1 KFTRDGEVSIDLR
14 LVCTDSISTTIRC
27 DVRDTGIELPA
38 EPLDSLFQPFSQ
50 IDTSTTRHY
59 GGTGLGLSIVR
70 RLVALMDGES
80 GAESTEDVG
89 SKFWFTARFG
99 TSTRKFESH
108 RFNHEALKHGHVLVV
123 DDNATNRKVLSQQLM
138 QLGMSSIS

>member
-70 RLVALMDGES
+70 RLVALMDGET
-80 GAESTEDVG
+80 GVESAVQVG
-89 SKFWFTARFG
+89 SSFWFTARLAHSAG
-99 TSTRKFESH
+99 RAENR
-108 RFNHEALKHGHVLVV
+108 RFDAETLKNRQVLIV
-123 DDNATNRKVLSQQLM
+123 DDNAAMRKVLS
-138 QLGMSSIS
+138 